1 MLPTAGRRR
10 FFGRP
15 WSDYALFL
23 ILLGPNLALLAVF
36 TYRPLV
42 ENVQF
47 SFYDWNLS
55 SPTATFIGFGNY
67 REWLSRDDTWVVV
80 DFKTDRELD
89 VALDVY
95 RCQVQLYAQ
104 MVARATGAPARAVL
118 MRI

>member
-1 MLPTAGRRR
+1 MQAEDGT
-10 FFGRP
+10 
-15 WSDYALFL
+15 
-23 ILLGPNLALLAVF
+23 
-36 TYRPLV
+36 LV
-42 ENVQF
+42 EGVVDLAF
-47 SFYDWNLS
+47 H
-55 SPTATFIGFGNY
+55 
-67 REWLSRDDTWVVV
+67 DDGTWVVV